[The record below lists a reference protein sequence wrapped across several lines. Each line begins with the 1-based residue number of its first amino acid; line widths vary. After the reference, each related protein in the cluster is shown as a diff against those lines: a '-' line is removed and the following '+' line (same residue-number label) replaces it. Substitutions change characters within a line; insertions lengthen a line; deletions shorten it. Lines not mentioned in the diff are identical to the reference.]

1 MRVLLDTH
9 VFLWWNGQP
18 QMIAGALRD
27 AIADPANEI
36 FISAASVWEI
46 GIKRAIGKLGFAQR
60 IVQAILAHRF
70 QLLPIIAE
78 HAEHAADLPRH
89 HTDPFDRLLVAQA
102 DFERM
107 ILGTQDLKIRPYG
120 VPTLGL
126 AAHKHKHLSTSGL
139 GGLMVGRG

>member
-18 QMIAGALRD
+18 QMIAGPLRD
-27 AIADPANEI
+27 AIADPASEI

-70 QLLPIIAE
+70 QLLPITGE
-78 HAEHAADLPRH
+78 HAEHAAELPRH
-89 HTDPFDRLLVAQA
+89 HADPFDRLLVAQA
-102 DFERM
+102 YLERM
-107 ILGTQDLKIRPYG
+107 VLGSQDLKIRPYG

-126 AAHKHKHLSTSGL
+126 AAQ
-139 GGLMVGRG
+139 

>member
-18 QMIAGALRD
+18 EMIAGALRD
-27 AIADPANEI
+27 AIADPANQI
-36 FISAASVWEI
+36 FVSAASVWEI
-46 GIKRAIGKLGFAQR
+46 GIKRAIGKLGFAQP
-60 IVQAILAHRF
+60 IVDAIREHRF
-70 QLLPIIAE
+70 ELLPINGE

-89 HTDPFDRLLVAQA
+89 HADPFDRLLVAQA

-107 ILGTQDLKIRPYG
+107 IFGTQDIKIRPYG

-126 AAHKHKHLSTSGL
+126 AAQ
-139 GGLMVGRG
+139 